1 MLCYHWQAISLK
13 HLYIGCSLKG
23 QQLLLKRVFEVGVM
37 YNGRLVRTPSL
48 KEKGLLIVEQPDDF
62 LRKSWSCTVSGNWFE
77 PLGRFI
83 ETLLF
88 VNRFKLDVLLH

>member
-37 YNGRLVRTPSL
+37 YNGRLARTPSL
-48 KEKGLLIVEQPDDF
+48 NPVLIDNYFRMKEKGLLLVEQPDDF
-62 LRKSWSCTVSGNWFE
+62 LMNFYSCTA
-77 PLGRFI
+77 
-83 ETLLF
+83 
-88 VNRFKLDVLLH
+88 